1 MRFSSNFLL
10 LHCSNPQDQ
19 VRLAQNWEWVAGI
32 SGENLMIPHLLILPG
47 KVNRPNSENLLW
59 LITVAQIK
67 MVMVVYALRTV
78 FHNNIF
84 NNYEA
89 VIIPIISTT
98 WKVKAGKFQVS
109 GGLQQSHATSSQIY
123 IYRLCWTFY
132 SRPCFILFGAWELN
146 PGPVLHAKYTSVWA
160 AFLGVGFANTYFA
173 WVNHVIGFTHDH
185 SHLMKKLKYKS

>member
-1 MRFSSNFLL
+1 
-10 LHCSNPQDQ
+10 
-19 VRLAQNWEWVAGI
+19 
-32 SGENLMIPHLLILPG
+32 
-47 KVNRPNSENLLW
+47 
-59 LITVAQIK
+59 

-123 IYRLCWTFY
+123 IYIDY
-132 SRPCFILFGAWELN
+132 VEHFILDTALFYL
-146 PGPVLHAKYTSVWA
+146 VL
-160 AFLGVGFANTYFA
+160 GN
-173 WVNHVIGFTHDH
+173 
-185 SHLMKKLKYKS
+185 